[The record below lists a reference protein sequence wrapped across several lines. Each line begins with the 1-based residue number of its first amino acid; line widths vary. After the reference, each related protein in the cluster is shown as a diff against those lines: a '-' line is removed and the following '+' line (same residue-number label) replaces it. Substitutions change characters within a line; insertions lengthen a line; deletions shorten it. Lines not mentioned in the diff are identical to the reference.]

1 MKIAALLPAVSFLCM
16 HSLAVHAEL
25 SKNVTR
31 NDLSPS
37 DLKKVLKITTPA
49 NDFSKPE
56 KFENMQAG
64 AATSKAAPN
73 RHAFSHPQANL
84 TFADREQFFLGNGI
98 FRKLWVSSPAS
109 TQASDGVG
117 PLFNAR
123 SCQSCHVKDG
133 RGNLPA
139 NGEAASSYLV
149 QLGYFDS
156 KKQSWM
162 TDARYGGQF
171 QTVAVG
177 GHSAEGDVVIRYED
191 KVIEFS
197 DGEKTS
203 LRKPILSIANLAYGD
218 MQKETQ
224 LSPRVAPQMIGM
236 GLLEAIADEDIE
248 VRHDPED
255 ANADGVSGRVSKF
268 VDGAT
273 SRIGRFGL
281 KATKPTVLEQ
291 SAGAFSND
299 MGLSSVFHPAN
310 SGDCTKAQ
318 EKCLSAPHGEQ
329 ARLGQHEVPLNLL
342 KLVEFYS
349 RNLAPPVRR
358 DVSDPSVLRG
368 KELFYQSGCISCH
381 VPKYVTSRDA
391 EDPQHRF
398 QLIWPY
404 TDMLVHDMGDDLVD
418 GVGHNGG
425 VSGREWRTPP
435 LWGIGLTKVVNPQAT
450 YLHDGRARTLLEA
463 VLWHGGEALPA
474 QTLVRSMSA
483 QQRSDLVNF
492 LGSL

>member
-1 MKIAALLPAVSFLCM
+1 MIKTTLLFAVSLLSM
-16 HSLAVHAEL
+16 HSFSVHAEV
-25 SKNVTR
+25 SKNLNR
-31 NDLSPS
+31 NDLNPS
-37 DLKKVLKITTPA
+37 DLKKVLRITTPTT
-49 NDFSKPE
+49 DFSKPE

-109 TQASDGVG
+109 TQASDGIG

-133 RGNLPA
+133 RGNLPID
-139 NGEAASSYLV
+139 GEPASSYLL
-149 QLGYFDS
+149 QLGYFDTQ
-156 KKQSWM
+156 KQSWLS
-162 TDARYGGQF
+162 DVRYGNQF
-171 QTVAVG
+171 QTVAVK
-177 GHSAEGDVVIRYED
+177 GHSAEGDVVITYEN
-191 KVIEFS
+191 KLVEFA
-197 DGEKTS
+197 DGGKTV
-203 LRKPILSIANLAYGD
+203 LRKPALSVANLAYGD

-236 GLLEAIADEDIE
+236 GLLEAITDEDIE
-248 VRHDPED
+248 SRQDPDD
-255 ANADGVSGRVSKF
+255 ANGDGISGRVSRI
-268 VDGAT
+268 VEGSI

-281 KATKPTVLEQ
+281 KAAQPTVLEQ

-299 MGLSSVFHPAN
+299 MGLSTTLHTAN
-310 SGDCTKAQ
+310 FGDCTEVQ
-318 EKCLSAPHGEQ
+318 EQCITAPHGEQ
-329 ARLGQHEVPLNLL
+329 KRLGKHEVPMELL
-342 KLVEFYS
+342 LLVEFYS
-349 RNLAPPVRR
+349 RNLAPPARR

-368 KELFYQSGCISCH
+368 KELFYKSGCVSCH

-391 EDPQHRF
+391 RDPQHRF

-404 TDMLVHDMGDDLVD
+404 TDMLVHDMGDDIVD

-435 LWGIGLTKVVNPQAT
+435 LWGIGLTKTVNSQAT

-463 VLWHGGEALPA
+463 VLWHGGEALGA
-474 QTLVRSMSA
+474 RTHVQSMSE

>member
-16 HSLAVHAEL
+16 HSFAVHAEA
-25 SKNVTR
+25 SKNINR
-31 NDLSPS
+31 NDLTPS

-64 AATSKAAPN
+64 AATSKAAAN

-139 NGEAASSYLV
+139 NGEPASSYLV
-149 QLGYFDS
+149 QLGYFDE
-156 KKQSWM
+156 KQQSWVS
-162 TDARYGGQF
+162 DARYGNQF

-177 GHSAEGDVVIRYED
+177 GHSAEGDVVIRYEN
-191 KVIEFS
+191 KVIDFA
-197 DGEKTS
+197 DGEKAL
-203 LRKPILSIANLAYGD
+203 LRKPILSVANLAYGD
-218 MQKETQ
+218 MQKQTQ
-224 LSPRVAPQMIGM
+224 LSPRLAPQMIGM
-236 GLLEAIADEDIE
+236 GLLEAIADEDILL
-248 VRHDPED
+248 RHDPED
-255 ANADGVSGRVSKF
+255 SNGDGISGRVSQF
-268 VDGAT
+268 TDGAN

-281 KATKPTVLEQ
+281 KATKPTVIEQ

-299 MGLSSVFHPAN
+299 MGLSTALHPAN
-310 SGDCTKAQ
+310 SGDCTQVQ
-318 EKCLSAPHGEQ
+318 EKCLSAPHGQQ
-329 ARLGQHEVPLNLL
+329 ARLGKHEVPMNLL

-358 DVSDPSVLRG
+358 DVGEPTVLRG

-391 EDPQHRF
+391 DESHHRF

-404 TDMLVHDMGDDLVD
+404 TDLLVHDMGDDLVD

-435 LWGIGLTKVVNPQAT
+435 LWGIGLTKTVNPQAT

-463 VLWHGGEALPA
+463 VLWHGGEALSA
-474 QTLVRSMSA
+474 RTHVQAMSV
-483 QQRSDLVNF
+483 QQRIDLVNF